1 MLKLSP
7 EQLKKLEEMAARKRG
22 NYADIYSFLKGA
34 VAEKMKQEAHQSAV
48 LPHEKAK
55 AIKRSHELDG
65 LYLWLSVAESTNGGS
80 GDIYD
85 SFLRAS
91 TKNLMKK
98 HGNKPYS
105 DAIYNQA
112 SNKLAKEII
121 PQILKDQGMDIKKI
135 VQADAKN
142 FTEAFGLPEGSW
154 PGTAF
159 DTFALGGDHVSLPKD
174 GKIGLADTL
183 LNAAESSMDVVGEK
197 VSEVT
202 GPIEKKVTESLAG
215 AGLGLYDTFFGDKKS
230 QEPVP
235 PKKQVP
241 KKQAPKKLPRPA
253 KALEDLPAGQKKIQL
268 EQLRKKVASKQAIS
282 DAATL
287 AASILGK
294 EAVPGA
300 LAKLIPRLPSMM
312 PGVAQALSATND
324 VIGFGDHV
332 INGRF
337 HEAMTEGLGIAA
349 SMGVGGKA
357 GKLMQGAVAQRA
369 AEAIVGKAAGDSV
382 KLITQGLTGGDYVN
396 KWGSPRTLPNDV
408 DLKKTLEDKD
418 GHAYSAVDVDGT
430 GVFTWFAHNDRSD
443 LMGARY
449 TEVMVGEKI
458 AELNRDYVKSV
469 EKEYAA
475 KTRRAKAEQKQVE
488 QEKVVKQEQRKE
500 ANLPPKVGVQTA
512 PKEAAQ
518 KTTRDK
524 PRTTPKNASPAQ
536 KPIKKTAA
544 AEGVALPGA
553 EGAQSIPVAQAALAS
568 ASTPLSNIGSS
579 GGPSGN
585 ASNEQLL
592 IVMSQIQASLSQLVS
607 HLAQPT
613 NITID
618 VQNGNIVAAVNAANS
633 QQQRRS

>member
-22 NYADIYSFLKGA
+22 NYADVYSFLKGA

-48 LPHEKAK
+48 LPHEKAR
-55 AIKRSHELDG
+55 AIKRSQELDG
-65 LYLWLSVAESTNGGS
+65 LYLWLSVAESTNGGT
-80 GDIYD
+80 GDVYD

-98 HGNKPYS
+98 YGKKPYS
-105 DAIYNQA
+105 DTLYNQA
-112 SNKLAKEII
+112 SNKLAKEMI

-142 FTEAFGLPEGSW
+142 FTEAFGLPDGSW

-174 GKIGLADTL
+174 GKIGLTDTL
-183 LNAAESSMDVVGEK
+183 LNAAESSMDVVGGK
-197 VSEVT
+197 VSEMT
-202 GPIEKKVTESLAG
+202 SPIEKKVTESLAG

-230 QEPVP
+230 QEPAP
-235 PKKQVP
+235 PKKP
-241 KKQAPKKLPRPA
+241 APKKLPSPA
-253 KALEDLPAGQKKIQL
+253 KTLEDLPAGQKKIKL
-268 EQLRKKVASKQAIS
+268 EQLRKKVASKQAIP

-294 EAVPGA
+294 EAVPGS
-300 LAKLIPRLPSMM
+300 LAKLIPKLPAMM
-312 PGVAQALSATND
+312 PGAAMALSATND
-324 VIGFGDHV
+324 VIAFGDHV

-337 HEAMTEGLGIAA
+337 HEAMTEGLGVAA
-349 SMGVGGKA
+349 SMSVGGKA
-357 GKLMQGAVAQRA
+357 GKLVKGAAAQRA

-382 KLITQGLTGGDYVN
+382 KLFAQGMTGGDYVN
-396 KWGSPRTLPNDV
+396 KWGPPRTLPNDV
-408 DLKKTLEDKD
+408 DLKKTLVDKN
-418 GHAYSAVDVDGT
+418 GQAYSAVDVDGT
-430 GVFTWFAHNDRSD
+430 GVFSWFAHNDRSD

-458 AELNRDYVKSV
+458 AELNRDYIKSV

-475 KTRRAKAEQKQVE
+475 RQKQE
-488 QEKVVKQEQRKE
+488 QAKQEQGRREQAKQEQRKA
-500 ANLPPKVGVQTA
+500 ANLTPKASAQTT
-512 PKEAAQ
+512 PKETAK
-518 KTTRDK
+518 KTATDK
-524 PRTTPKNASPAQ
+524 PRTTPKNAQPAQ
-536 KPIKKTAA
+536 KPIKKAA
-544 AEGVALPGA
+544 ATAGMAQPGA
-553 EGAQSIPVAQAALAS
+553 EDALSIPAAMAALAS
-568 ASTPLSNIGSS
+568 ASPALSNTGMP
-579 GGPSGN
+579 GAPGVNVPSAN

-613 NITID
+613 NITVD

>member
-22 NYADIYSFLKGA
+22 DYADIYSFLKGA

-55 AIKRSHELDG
+55 AIKRSQELDG
-65 LYLWLSVAESTNGGS
+65 LYLWLSVAESTNGGT
-80 GDIYD
+80 GDVYD

-98 HGNKPYS
+98 HGKKPYS
-105 DAIYNQA
+105 DALYNQA
-112 SNKLAKEII
+112 SNKLAKEMI

-142 FTEAFGLPEGSW
+142 FTEAFGLPDGSW

-174 GKIGLADTL
+174 GKIGLTDTL
-183 LNAAESSMDVVGEK
+183 LNAAESSMDVVGGK
-197 VSEVT
+197 VSEMT
-202 GPIEKKVTESLAG
+202 EPIEKKVTESLAG

-230 QEPVP
+230 QGPAS
-235 PKKQVP
+235 PKKRTS

-268 EQLRKKVASKQAIS
+268 EQLRKKVASKQAIPE
-282 DAATL
+282 AATL

-300 LAKLIPRLPSMM
+300 LAKLIPKLPAMM

-332 INGRF
+332 VNGRF

-357 GKLMQGAVAQRA
+357 GKLMKGAVAQRA

-382 KLITQGLTGGDYVN
+382 KSIAQGLTGGDYVN
-396 KWGSPRTLPNDV
+396 KWGPPRTLPNDV

-469 EKEYAA
+469 EKEYATKA
-475 KTRRAKAEQKQVE
+475 RRAKAEQKQVE
-488 QEKVVKQEQRKE
+488 QEKVKPEQRKE
-500 ANLPPKVGVQTA
+500 ANLSPKVGVQTA
-512 PKEAAQ
+512 PKEATK
-518 KTTRDK
+518 KTTAEK
-524 PRTTPKNASPAQ
+524 PRTTPKNAQPAQ

-544 AEGVALPGA
+544 EEGVALPGA
-553 EGAQSIPVAQAALAS
+553 EDAQSIPVAQAALAP
-568 ASTPLSNIGSS
+568 ASPPLSNTGES
-579 GGPSGN
+579 GGPN
-585 ASNEQLL
+585 ANVSNEQLL

-613 NITID
+613 NITVD

>member
-22 NYADIYSFLKGA
+22 EYADIYSFLKGA

-55 AIKRSHELDG
+55 AIKRSQELDG
-65 LYLWLSVAESTNGGS
+65 LYLWLSVAESTNGGT
-80 GDIYD
+80 GDVYD

-98 HGNKPYS
+98 HGKKPYS
-105 DAIYNQA
+105 DALYNQA
-112 SNKLAKEII
+112 SNKLAKEMI

-142 FTEAFGLPEGSW
+142 FTEAFGLPDGSW

-174 GKIGLADTL
+174 GKIGLTDTL
-183 LNAAESSMDVVGEK
+183 LNAAESSMDVVGGK
-197 VSEVT
+197 VSEMT
-202 GPIEKKVTESLAG
+202 EPIEKKVTESLAG

-230 QEPVP
+230 QGPAS
-235 PKKQVP
+235 PKKQVS

-268 EQLRKKVASKQAIS
+268 EQLRKKVASKQAIP
-282 DAATL
+282 DAVTL

-369 AEAIVGKAAGDSV
+369 VEAIVGKAAGDSV
-382 KLITQGLTGGDYVN
+382 KLIAQGLTGGDYVN
-396 KWGSPRTLPNDV
+396 KWGPPRTLPNDV
-408 DLKKTLEDKD
+408 DLKKTLEDKN
-418 GHAYSAVDVDGT
+418 GQAYSAVDVDGT
-430 GVFTWFAHNDRSD
+430 GVFSWFAHNDRSD

-458 AELNRDYVKSV
+458 AELNRDYIKSV

-475 KTRRAKAEQKQVE
+475 RAK
-488 QEKVVKQEQRKE
+488 QEKEKKEQRKA
-500 ANLPPKVGVQTA
+500 ANLTSKTSAQTT
-512 PKEAAQ
+512 PKEAAK
-518 KTTRDK
+518 KTATDK
-524 PRTTPKNASPAQ
+524 LRTTSKSAQPAQ
-536 KPIKKTAA
+536 KPTKKTVAA
-544 AEGVALPGA
+544 AGAALPGG
-553 EGAQSIPVAQAALAS
+553 EDAQSSPVAMDALAS
-568 ASTPLSNIGSS
+568 ASPALSNTSMP
-579 GGPSGN
+579 GGPSAN

-592 IVMSQIQASLSQLVS
+592 MVMSQIQASLSQLVS

-613 NITID
+613 NITVD

>member
-55 AIKRSHELDG
+55 AIKRSQELDG
-65 LYLWLSVAESTNGGS
+65 LYLWLSVAESTNGGT
-80 GDIYD
+80 GDVYD

-98 HGNKPYS
+98 HGEKPYS

-112 SNKLAKEII
+112 SNKLAKEMI

-142 FTEAFGLPEGSW
+142 FTEAFDLPEGSW

-183 LNAAESSMDVVGEK
+183 LNAAESSMDVVGSK
-197 VSEVT
+197 VSEITDPLENKIT
-202 GPIEKKVTESLAG
+202 GSLADT
-215 AGLGLYDTFFGDKKS
+215 GLGLYEKLFGDKKN
-230 QEPVP
+230 QEPAR
-235 PKKQVP
+235 P
-241 KKQAPKKLPRPA
+241 KKQAPKKLPSPA
-253 KALEDLPAGQKKIQL
+253 KTLEDLPEGQKKIKL
-268 EQLRKKVASKQAIS
+268 EQLRKKVASKQAIP

-300 LAKLIPRLPSMM
+300 LAKLIPKLPDMM
-312 PGVAQALSATND
+312 PGAAMALSATND
-324 VIGFGDHV
+324 VIAFGDHV

-337 HEAMTEGLGIAA
+337 HEAMTEGLGVAA
-349 SMGVGGKA
+349 SMSVGGKA
-357 GKLMQGAVAQRA
+357 GKLVKGAAAQRA

-382 KLITQGLTGGDYVN
+382 KLFAQGMTGGDYVN
-396 KWGSPRTLPNDV
+396 KWGPPRTLPNDV
-408 DLKKTLEDKD
+408 DLKKTLVDKN
-418 GHAYSAVDVDGT
+418 GQAYSAVDIDGT
-430 GVFTWFAHNDRSD
+430 GVFSWFAHNDRSD

-449 TEVMVGEKI
+449 TEVMTGEKI
-458 AELNRDYVKSV
+458 AELNRNYIKSV

-475 KTRRAKAEQKQVE
+475 RAKLE
-488 QEKVVKQEQRKE
+488 KQEQRK
-500 ANLPPKVGVQTA
+500 AVNLTPKTSAQTT
-512 PKEAAQ
+512 PKEAA
-518 KTTRDK
+518 KKAATDK
-524 PRTTPKNASPAQ
+524 PRTTPKNAQPAQ
-536 KPIKKTAA
+536 KPTKKTAA
-544 AEGVALPGA
+544 AAGMAQPGA
-553 EGAQSIPVAQAALAS
+553 EDALSTPVAMAALAS
-568 ASTPLSNIGSS
+568 PSPALSNTGMLD
-579 GGPSGN
+579 GPSAN

-592 IVMSQIQASLSQLVS
+592 MVMSQIQASLSQLVS

-613 NITID
+613 NITVD
-618 VQNGNIVAAVNAANS
+618 VQNGNIVAAVNTANS

>member
-55 AIKRSHELDG
+55 AIKRSQELDG
-65 LYLWLSVAESTNGGS
+65 LYLWLSVAESTNGGT
-80 GDIYD
+80 GDVYD

-98 HGNKPYS
+98 HGKKPYS

-112 SNKLAKEII
+112 SNKLAKEMI
-121 PQILKDQGMDIKKI
+121 PQILKDQGMDVKKI

-142 FTEAFGLPEGSW
+142 FTEAFDLPEGSW

-174 GKIGLADTL
+174 GKIGLASTL
-183 LNAAESSMDVVGEK
+183 LNAAESSMDVVGGK
-197 VSEVT
+197 VSEMT
-202 GPIEKKVTESLAG
+202 DPLEKKVTESLAG
-215 AGLGLYDTFFGDKKS
+215 TGLGLYDKFFGDKKS
-230 QEPVP
+230 QEPAR
-235 PKKQVP
+235 PKKP
-241 KKQAPKKLPRPA
+241 APQKLPTPT
-253 KALEDLPAGQKKIQL
+253 KTLENLPAGQKKIKL
-268 EQLRKKVASKQAIS
+268 EQLRKKVASKQAIP

-294 EAVPGA
+294 EAVPGS
-300 LAKLIPRLPSMM
+300 LAKLIPKLPAMM
-312 PGVAQALSATND
+312 PGTAMALSATND
-324 VIGFGDHV
+324 VIAFGDHV

-337 HEAMTEGLGIAA
+337 HEAMTEGLGVAA
-349 SMGVGGKA
+349 SMSVGGKA

-382 KLITQGLTGGDYVN
+382 KLIAQGLTGGDYVN
-396 KWGSPRTLPNDV
+396 KWGPPRTLPNDV
-408 DLKKTLEDKD
+408 DLKKTLEDKN
-418 GHAYSAVDVDGT
+418 GQAYSAVDVDGT
-430 GVFTWFAHNDRSD
+430 GVFSWFAHNDRSD

-458 AELNRDYVKSV
+458 AELNRDYIKSV

-475 KTRRAKAEQKQVE
+475 RAK
-488 QEKVVKQEQRKE
+488 QEKEKQEQRKA
-500 ANLPPKVGVQTA
+500 ANLTPKTSAQTT
-512 PKEAAQ
+512 PKEAAK
-518 KTTRDK
+518 KTATDK
-524 PRTTPKNASPAQ
+524 PRTTSKSAQPAQ
-536 KPIKKTAA
+536 KPTKKTTAA
-544 AEGVALPGA
+544 AGA
-553 EGAQSIPVAQAALAS
+553 VLSGGEDAQSSPVAMDALAS
-568 ASTPLSNIGSS
+568 ASPALSNTSMP
-579 GGPSGN
+579 GGPSAN

-592 IVMSQIQASLSQLVS
+592 MVMSQIQASLSQLVS

-613 NITID
+613 NITVD